1 MLTWLW
7 ISLSVLFI
15 IIALCAADY
24 FLGKR
29 NYQLHCRK
37 RSYPKR
43 QGDIHLINCGKD
55 LFSSFFSDI
64 NQAKKSINILFYIVK
79 NDQISKE
86 FLKLLEKKA
95 LQGVKVRLLLDWL
108 GSHNTSKDLI
118 YRIKQAGVE
127 VSFCHRPRLPF
138 FFFTLQQ
145 RNHRKCAII
154 DGEIGYLGGY
164 NVGKE
169 YIDNDP
175 VLSPWRDYHLRIK
188 GESLQDLHEEFFV
201 NWYRATGESSEKLQP
216 GNINGTMK
224 HCLFPTE
231 GIRLEEQICQL
242 IDSAQDTIY
251 IGTPYFIPSA
261 KVMKRLIAALNRG
274 ITIKIIVP
282 KKSDHLLV
290 KEASFR
296 YFRTLLAQGAHV
308 YQYLNGF
315 YHAKVIIIDTTVCQ
329 IGTANFDR
337 RSLFLNHELNCYIYD
352 QDFIERMIK
361 VVEKDILD
369 SHKLYKEELAR
380 TSLLTKAK
388 EMGARIIADIL

>member
-1 MLTWLW
+1 M
-7 ISLSVLFI
+7 
-15 IIALCAADY
+15 
-24 FLGKR
+24 
-29 NYQLHCRK
+29 
-37 RSYPKR
+37 
-43 QGDIHLINCGKD
+43 
-55 LFSSFFSDI
+55 
-64 NQAKKSINILFYIVK
+64 
-79 NDQISKE
+79 
-86 FLKLLEKKA
+86 
-95 LQGVKVRLLLDWL
+95 
-108 GSHNTSKDLI
+108 
-118 YRIKQAGVE
+118 
-127 VSFCHRPRLPF
+127 
-138 FFFTLQQ
+138 QQ

-201 NWYRATGESSEKLQP
+201 NWYRATGESSEKLP
-216 GNINGTMK
+216 PKNTNGTMK

-231 GIRLEEQICQL
+231 GIRLEEQVCKL
-242 IDSAQDTIY
+242 IDSAQDIIY

-388 EMGARIIADIL
+388 EVGARIIADILLKKALFSKIVAFKVEY